1 MKKLLFVITAST
13 LAFVSCKEE
22 SQKNGSGKFT
32 ADLVNNPASAEGV
45 DKATLGEL
53 PTMDFDDT
61 THNFGNMQEGEVVT
75 YDFDFK
81 NNGKTPLIISSAKG
95 SCGCTAPDFPRDP
108 VKPGETGKITV
119 KFNSAGKPNHQEKS
133 VTIVTNSAKGTHMLY
148 IKADVTPGKADPNV
162 ISTTLNTETH
172 KQY

>member
-1 MKKLLFVITAST
+1 MKKLLFVITAT
-13 LAFVSCKEE
+13 LALTACKNEAK
-22 SQKNGSGKFT
+22 QNGSGKLS

-45 DKATLGEL
+45 NQTALGEL
-53 PTMDFDDT
+53 PTMDFSDT
-61 THNFGNMQEGEVVT
+61 THDFGKMQEGEVVT

-81 NNGKTPLIISSAKG
+81 NNGKSPLIISSAKG
-95 SCGCTAPDFPRDP
+95 SCGCTAPDYPHDP

-119 KFNSAGKPNHQEKS
+119 KFNSAGKQNHQEKS
-133 VTIVTNSAKGTHMLY
+133 VTIVTNSTKGTHMLY
-148 IKADVTPGKADPNV
+148 IKADVTPAKADPNV